1 MKAWLSSPVYN
12 HNRIKPY
19 CDFDLLCSTH
29 HQPSKDGNEAKHNHV
44 TCPYHFCIGE
54 YITRSAYH
62 THRLRQ
68 LGQGVVLIVVL
79 GYNRLCAASA
89 PFAWPEY
96 PKSGDNFIIS
106 DAHFFRNPFLATFR
120 AGFYIT
126 KSGLLEPFLRF
137 QKVRRNGH

>member
-29 HQPSKDGNEAKHNHV
+29 HQPSKDGNEAKNNHV
-44 TCPYHFCIGE
+44 TCPCHFCIGE

-106 DAHFFRNPFLATFR
+106 DAHFLGILSWQTSEQDFILRNQDYWSHF
-120 AGFYIT
+120 
-126 KSGLLEPFLRF
+126 
-137 QKVRRNGH
+137 